1 MEQFFKKGKNMS
13 TQNVTI
19 IQHPL
24 MQHMLGELRN
34 KETDSFT
41 FRRLVNEAGRFLAYE
56 ATKDYQLSQKQIE
69 TPMTKATVPYIEE
82 TPVVVSIMRA
92 GNGMLD
98 GILSMLPFA
107 SAGHIGIY
115 RDKFINN
122 TVEYYFKLPVDVQ
135 GREILLADPMLAS
148 GDTAVACVDR
158 LKKYN
163 VGKIKLL
170 SILTSQPGIDKLHH
184 FHPDVDIYCI
194 GKDSELNDK
203 AYIIPGLGD
212 AGDRLYQTK

>member
-1 MEQFFKKGKNMS
+1 MSDKKL
-13 TQNVTI
+13 I
-19 IQHPL
+19 IIKHPL

-34 KETDSFT
+34 VETDSFK

-56 ATKDYQLSQKQIE
+56 ATQDYPTTNKQIQ
-69 TPMTKATVPYIEE
+69 TPMTKTEVPHIET
-82 TPVVVSIMRA
+82 TPVIVSIMRA

-122 TVEYYFKLPVDVQ
+122 TVEYYFKLPEDVK

-148 GDTAVACVDR
+148 GDTAVACIDR
-158 LKKYN
+158 LKKYH
-163 VGKIKLL
+163 VGKIKMLC
-170 SILTSQPGIDKLHH
+170 ILTSAPGIEKVHH
-184 FHPDVDIYCI
+184 FHPDVEIYCI
-194 GKDSELNDK
+194 GKDEELNEK

>member
-1 MEQFFKKGKNMS
+1 MSDKKL
-13 TQNVTI
+13 TI
-19 IQHPL
+19 IEHPL

-34 KETDSFT
+34 KDTDSFK

-56 ATKDYQLSQKQIE
+56 ATKDYPLSQKQIE
-69 TPMTKATVPYIEE
+69 TPMTKTDIPYIEE

-98 GILSMLPFA
+98 GILAMLPFA

-170 SILTSQPGIDKLHH
+170 SILTSAPGIEKLHH
-184 FHPDVDIYCI
+184 FHPDVEIYCI
-194 GKDSELNDK
+194 GRDSELNDK